1 MKGKIISIIRIL
13 AVVFS
18 EILIDIDLKDFT
30 INSIEIYKD
39 DTIILHAFDS
49 SIDIEIP
56 FDDLNQID
64 QSLIYQTLNTLL
76 YN

>member
-13 AVVFS
+13 AVGFS

-49 SIDIEIP
+49 IIDIEIP
-56 FDDLNQID
+56 FVDLNQID